1 VIGSPIAVGE
11 FPYGLALDPIHSRMY
26 VVNHVDGS
34 VSVIDTNTNTVV
46 GSPLLVGDKT
56 ISNCFCA
63 ATTLTNF

>member
-46 GSPLLVGDKT
+46 GPPLLVDDKPYL
-56 ISNCFCA
+56 IAFA
-63 ATTLTNF
+63 PPQP